1 MAPRRGDRA
10 VPAKPA
16 QGLLDSLVMPGPS
29 PSRVTLCALL
39 AAAVCL
45 PLAAAPNVL
54 LVSIDTLR
62 ADRLSSYGYTRN
74 TTPRIDELLARGVR
88 FSDARTIEP
97 LTAPA
102 LASMLTALPPHEHGA
117 SRNGLRM
124 REKLVSFSKILGR
137 RGYSTAAFVGN
148 WTLQDRLT
156 GLGEHF
162 ETYSSV
168 LNRKRWLGMVKSE
181 ATAEDLNEQAID
193 WLDQHL
199 QAERRKPF
207 LLWVHYV
214 EPHGPYELHSSMLDQ
229 LGIEFTTELE
239 AADRYDTEVAWVDAR
254 TGDLLDAV
262 FERVERRETLVVFV
276 ADHGESLGD
285 HGYWGHGRHAYDAS
299 LRIPMGLVWEGRI
312 EPGVRD
318 EPALITDL
326 APTLL
331 SAAGLEVPDFFQ
343 GFDWLPVLDGEAEAP
358 ADRTMLFQAHKGT
371 VLSKEDPAKARQ
383 KGLLEVARIVAG
395 RKEILRVARGRR
407 QVYDLAADPDEI
419 DNLAS
424 GEPSAELAA
433 WLEEVRRR
441 LELADDL
448 PPPSLSDE
456 DMDAMRALGY
466 ID

>member
-1 MAPRRGDRA
+1 MCRAPPLGA
-10 VPAKPA
+10 VV
-16 QGLLDSLVMPGPS
+16 LLDSFPMPG
-29 PSRVTLCALL
+29 SRAFRVALFAL
-39 AAAVCL
+39 VAAAVCR
-45 PLAAAPNVL
+45 PLAAAPDIL
-54 LVSIDTLR
+54 LISIDTLR
-62 ADRLSSYGYTRN
+62 ADRMSSYGYERN
-74 TTPRIDELLARGVR
+74 TTPEIDALLARGVR
-88 FSDARTIEP
+88 FDDARTIEP

-102 LASMLTALPPHEHGA
+102 LASMLTSLPPHEHGA

-124 REKLVSFSKILGR
+124 RDRLVSFSKILGR

-181 ATAEDLNEQAID
+181 ATAEDLNERALD
-193 WLDQHL
+193 WLDEHL
-199 QAERRKPF
+199 SAERRKPF

-214 EPHGPYELHSSMLDQ
+214 EPHGPYELHGSMLDQ
-229 LGIEFTTELE
+229 LGIEYATEVE
-239 AADRYDTEVAWVDAR
+239 ASDRYDTEVAWVDAR
-254 TGDLLDAV
+254 TGELLDGV
-262 FERVERRETLVVFV
+262 FERVASRETLVVFV

-299 LRIPMGLVWEGRI
+299 LRIPMGIVWEGRI
-312 EPGVRD
+312 EPGVRT

-331 SAAGLEVPDFFQ
+331 SAAGLEVPEFFH
-343 GFDWLPVLDGEAEAP
+343 GFDWLPALRGEAEAP
-358 ADRTMLFQAHKGT
+358 SEREMFFQAHKGT
-371 VLSKEDPAKARQ
+371 VLGKEDPTKARQ
-383 KGLLEVARIVAG
+383 RGLLEVARMENG
-395 RKEILRVARGRR
+395 RKEIVRVARGRR
-407 QVYDLAADPDEI
+407 QVYDVVADPAERK
-419 DNLAS
+419 NLAE
-424 GEPSAELAA
+424 GEISPELAA
-433 WLEEVRRR
+433 WLDEVRSG

-456 DMDAMRALGY
+456 DLDAMRALGY

>member
-1 MAPRRGDRA
+1 M
-10 VPAKPA
+10 
-16 QGLLDSLVMPGPS
+16 
-29 PSRVTLCALL
+29 RVTLCALV
-39 AAAVCL
+39 AAAICL
-45 PLAAAPNVL
+45 PLAAAPHIL
-54 LVSIDTLR
+54 LVSVDTLR
-62 ADRLSSYGYTRN
+62 ADRLSSYGYERH
-74 TTPRIDELLARGVR
+74 TTPNIDKLLARGVR

-102 LASMLTALPPHEHGA
+102 LASMLTSLPPHEHGA

-124 REKLVSFSKILGR
+124 RDKQVSFSKILGR

-156 GLGEHF
+156 GMGEHF

-168 LNRKRWLGMVKSE
+168 LNRKRWLGLVKSE
-181 ATAEDLNEQAID
+181 ATAEDLNERAID
-193 WLDQHL
+193 WLDEHL
-199 QAERRKPF
+199 AAERRKPF

-229 LGIEFTTELE
+229 LGIDVATEVE
-239 AADRYDTEVAWVDAR
+239 AGDRYDTEVAWVDAR
-254 TGDLLDAV
+254 AGELLDAV
-262 FERVERRETLVVFV
+262 FERVSRQETLVVFV

-285 HGYWGHGRHAYDAS
+285 HGYWGHGRHLYDAS

-312 EPGVRD
+312 APGVRS

-331 SAAGLEVPDFFQ
+331 SAADLETPDFFQ
-343 GFDWLPVLDGEAEAP
+343 GFDWLPVLDGESTAP
-358 ADRTMLFQAHKGT
+358 VDRVMLFQAHKGT
-371 VLSKEDPAKARQ
+371 VMGKEDVAKARQ
-383 KGLLEVARIVAG
+383 KGLLEVARIEQK
-395 RKEILRVARGRR
+395 RKETVRVARNRR
-407 QVYDLAADPDEI
+407 QVHDLTEDPSETGNIAVGD
-419 DNLAS
+419 LS
-424 GEPSAELAA
+424 PELAA
-433 WLEEVRRR
+433 WLDEVRRG

-456 DMDAMRALGY
+456 DLEAMRALGY

>member
-1 MAPRRGDRA
+1 MSGCSTARFA
-10 VPAKPA
+10 
-16 QGLLDSLVMPGPS
+16 LV
-29 PSRVTLCALL
+29 ALAT
-39 AAAVCL
+39 AAICL
-45 PLAAAPNVL
+45 PLAAAPNIL
-54 LVSIDTLR
+54 LISVDTLR
-62 ADRLSSYGYTRN
+62 ADRLSSYGYERN

-88 FSDARTIEP
+88 FTHARTIEP

-102 LASMLTALPPHEHGA
+102 LASMLTSLPPHEHGG
-117 SRNGLRM
+117 SRNGLRI
-124 REKLVSFSKILGR
+124 RQKLVSFSKILGR

-162 ETYSSV
+162 ETYNSV

-181 ATAEDLNEQAID
+181 ATAEDLNERALE
-193 WLDQHL
+193 WFEQHL
-199 QAERRKPF
+199 DSSRPKPF

-214 EPHGPYELHSSMLDQ
+214 EPHGPYELHSSMLEQ
-229 LGIEFTTELE
+229 LGVDFAAETD

-254 TGDLLDAV
+254 IGELLDAV
-262 FERVERRETLVVFV
+262 FERVSWEETLVVFV

-285 HGYWGHGRHAYDAS
+285 HGYWGHGRHVYEAS

-312 EPGVRD
+312 APGVRS

-331 SAAGLEVPDFFQ
+331 SAAELEIPEFFQ
-343 GFDWLPVLDGEAEAP
+343 GFDWLPALSGTGAAP
-358 ADRTMLFQAHKGT
+358 ADRVTLFQAHKGT
-371 VLSKEDPAKARQ
+371 VLGTEDASRARQ
-383 KGLLEVARIVAG
+383 RGLLEVARIESEKKEVLRVGKDRRRVFDLNEDPAENRGG
-395 RKEILRVARGRR
+395 RK
-407 QVYDLAADPDEI
+407 D
-419 DNLAS
+419 
-424 GEPSAELAA
+424 GELSPELAR
-433 WLEEVRRR
+433 WLEQVRRG

-456 DMDAMRALGY
+456 DLEAMRALGY

>member
-1 MAPRRGDRA
+1 MLERSA
-10 VPAKPA
+10 
-16 QGLLDSLVMPGPS
+16 
-29 PSRVTLCALL
+29 SRIALCALAV
-39 AAAVCL
+39 AAIGL
-45 PLAAAPNVL
+45 PLAAEPNIL

-62 ADRLSSYGYTRN
+62 ADRLSSYGYERN
-74 TTPRIDELLARGVR
+74 TTPHIDDLLARGVR
-88 FSDARTIEP
+88 FSDARTVEP

-102 LASMLTALPPHEHGA
+102 LASMLTSLPPHEHGA

-124 REKLVSFSKILGR
+124 RAKLVSFAKILGR

-181 ATAEDLNEQAID
+181 ATAEDLNERAIE
-193 WLDQHL
+193 WLDEHL
-199 QAERRKPF
+199 EGERRKPF

-214 EPHGPYELHSSMLDQ
+214 EPHGPYELHSSMLEQ
-229 LGIEFTTELE
+229 LGIDFATEVE

-254 TGDLLDAV
+254 TGELIDSV
-262 FERVERRETLVVFV
+262 FERVARQETLVVFV

-285 HGYWGHGRHAYDAS
+285 HGYWGHGRHSYDAS

-312 EPGVRD
+312 EPGVRA

-326 APTLL
+326 ARTLL
-331 SAAGLEVPDFFQ
+331 SAAGLESPEFFQ
-343 GFDWLPVLDGEAEAP
+343 GFDWLPVLDGDDAPP

-371 VLSKEDPAKARQ
+371 VLGKEDATKARQ
-383 KGLLEVARIVAG
+383 KGLLEVARIVG
-395 RKEILRVARGRR
+395 QRKEVLRVPKGRR
-407 QVYDLAADPDEI
+407 QVYDLGEDPAET

-424 GEPSAELAA
+424 GELSPELAS
-433 WLEEVRRR
+433 WLEEVVRG

-448 PPPSLSDE
+448 PPPSLSDA
-456 DMDAMRALGY
+456 DMEAMRALGY